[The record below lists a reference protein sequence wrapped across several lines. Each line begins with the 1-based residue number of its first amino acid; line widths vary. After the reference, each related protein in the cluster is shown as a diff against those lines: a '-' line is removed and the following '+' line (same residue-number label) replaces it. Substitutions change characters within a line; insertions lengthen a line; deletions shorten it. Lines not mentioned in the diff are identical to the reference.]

1 MGTVVLMIR
10 HKSESIYF
18 YSGEYKRH
26 RFCIIKCGAILSV
39 WYRVKS
45 MRRGIIPLVMAFL
58 LSASA
63 TASVPAAGNQGRF
76 QLGISFEP
84 FFPQG
89 EFRDILDRIGWG
101 GSLDAFYR
109 IPNSDLM
116 VGTSLAY
123 YVYGRET
130 RWESFNV
137 YIPDVLVKVS
147 TINAVARAHLLLRLQ
162 PTLRSLKP
170 YVEGLVGLQH
180 LTTDTRVYDDYDYGD
195 EQIASTNHLR
205 STVLSY
211 GLGGG
216 LVLDLVHFLGPE
228 KKRRSS
234 IVLDIGIRYIQG
246 GTADYMMP
254 GDIEIIGD
262 TVNYVI
268 SRSRTDMLTPRI
280 GVSFAF

>member
-1 MGTVVLMIR
+1 M
-10 HKSESIYF
+10 K
-18 YSGEYKRH
+18 
-26 RFCIIKCGAILSV
+26 
-39 WYRVKS
+39 
-45 MRRGIIPLVMAFL
+45 RGIILLVMAFL

-63 TASVPAAGNQGRF
+63 MAASNQGRF

-116 VGTSLAY
+116 LGTSLAY

-130 RWESFNV
+130 RWEPFNV

-147 TINAVARAHLLLRLQ
+147 TINAAARAHLLLRLQ
-162 PTLRSLKP
+162 PTLRSMKP
-170 YVEGLVGLQH
+170 YVEGLMGLQH
-180 LTTDTRVYDDYDYGD
+180 LTTDTRVYDDYDFD
-195 EQIASTNHLR
+195 DDRIASTNQMR
-205 STVLSY
+205 STALSF

-216 LVLDLVHFLGPE
+216 LVLDLVRFLGPD

-234 IVLDIGIRYIQG
+234 IMLDIGIRYIQG
-246 GTADYMMP
+246 GTADYLTP
-254 GDIEIIGD
+254 GDIEITGD
-262 TVNYVI
+262 TVTYII

-280 GVSFAF
+280 GLSFAF

>member
-1 MGTVVLMIR
+1 
-10 HKSESIYF
+10 
-18 YSGEYKRH
+18 
-26 RFCIIKCGAILSV
+26 
-39 WYRVKS
+39 
-45 MRRGIIPLVMAFL
+45 MRKGIILLVMAFL

-63 TASVPAAGNQGRF
+63 LAAGNQERF

-89 EFRDILDRIGWG
+89 EFRDILDRTGWG

-130 RWESFNV
+130 RWEPFNV

-162 PTLRSLKP
+162 PTLQSVKP

-180 LTTDTRVYDDYDYGD
+180 LTTDTRVYDDYDFD
-195 EQIASTNHLR
+195 DDRIASTNHLR

-216 LVLDLVHFLGPE
+216 LAMDLAHFLGPD
-228 KKRRSS
+228 KKTHSS
-234 IVLDIGIRYIQG
+234 IILDIGIRYIRG
-246 GTADYMMP
+246 GTADYLMP

-262 TVNYVI
+262 TVNYII

-280 GVSFAF
+280 GVSFSF

>member
-1 MGTVVLMIR
+1 M
-10 HKSESIYF
+10 
-18 YSGEYKRH
+18 
-26 RFCIIKCGAILSV
+26 AI
-39 WYRVKS
+39 
-45 MRRGIIPLVMAFL
+45 AFL
-58 LSASA
+58 LSSSA
-63 TASVPAAGNQGRF
+63 LAAGNQERF

-130 RWESFNV
+130 RWELFNV

-147 TINAVARAHLLLRLQ
+147 TVNAAARAHVLLRLQ
-162 PTLRSLKP
+162 PTLRSMKP
-170 YVEGLVGLQH
+170 YVEGLMGLQH
-180 LTTDTRVYDDYDYGD
+180 LTTDTRIYDDYDFD
-195 EQIASTNHLR
+195 DNRIASTNHLR

-216 LVLDLVHFLGPE
+216 LVLDLIHFLSQD
-228 KKRRSS
+228 KKGRSS
-234 IVLDIGIRYIQG
+234 IMLDIGIRYIQG

-262 TVNYVI
+262 TVNYVT

-280 GVSFAF
+280 GISFAF